1 MMKKK
6 GYQKPTVEIDELVV
20 RTALLQVSGGY
31 AKRTGYEST
40 ESQNWDDEESNQS
53 HIWNDEEE

>member
-20 RTALLQVSGGY
+20 RTALLEVSGGY

-40 ESQNWDDEESNQS
+40 ESQNWDIDEESNQS
-53 HIWNDEEE
+53 HIWNDE